1 MHRCPVLCRREKY
14 RKNGQIPAFGDWE
27 NANELP
33 ITQYFDCARQAG
45 LLRCSC
51 SAECSRRDSANARP
65 LYTVPHREARGGVNK
80 QSNEQMKKVKAG
92 ELMIEPRNQHFAHSK
107 QEKSSVSAKPVDE
120 DLYKI
125 PPELLPNS
133 KRKKMMGLFFKC
145 MVPPCA
151 D

>member
-1 MHRCPVLCRREKY
+1 MGAEKY
-14 RKNGQIPAFGDWE
+14 RKSGQIPAFGDWE

-51 SAECSRRDSANARP
+51 SAECSRGGAKAPP
-65 LYTVPHREARGGVNK
+65 LYTVPHREERGGVNK

-92 ELMIEPRNQHFAHSK
+92 ELMIEPRIQHVAHSK
-107 QEKSSVSAKPVDE
+107 QSSTNLVRQKSSVSAKPVDE

-125 PPELLPNS
+125 PPELLANS
-133 KRKKMMGLFFKC
+133 KRKKMLGFFSKC

-151 D
+151 E